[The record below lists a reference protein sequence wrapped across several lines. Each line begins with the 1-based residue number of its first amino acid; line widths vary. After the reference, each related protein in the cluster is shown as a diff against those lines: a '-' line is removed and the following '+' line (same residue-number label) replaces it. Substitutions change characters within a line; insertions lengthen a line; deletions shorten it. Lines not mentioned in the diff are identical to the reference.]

1 MSRIFEA
8 LQQYKTELNGSPA
21 ADQVLPD
28 FTTEV
33 PAQDAA
39 APQAQATVEAAEP
52 ISLVT
57 GPQHRL
63 VAMSEPDG
71 LGAEKMR
78 VLATRLRQRKR
89 AVPQLTRLL
98 ITSSIRGEG
107 KSVMSA
113 NLAFTLAL
121 QQQRTLLVDGDLRC
135 PSLCQ
140 ILGVQPLPGL
150 SEWAQ
155 QERRIDGFIRRV
167 GDLPL
172 CFLPAGE
179 PSGQPGSLLETVKMA
194 QMMTEIA
201 NRYDWVIID
210 SPPLPP
216 FADSRQWA
224 TMADAV
230 LLVVREGITPKTL
243 LKSCLESVEPKKLLG
258 TILNDATAV
267 GTNYYRGYYN
277 AK

>member
-21 ADQVLPD
+21 AEQVLPD
-28 FTTEV
+28 FTTEAPAAAV
-33 PAQDAA
+33 PAQ
-39 APQAQATVEAAEP
+39 AEVADTAESIP
-52 ISLVT
+52 LVF
-57 GPQHRL
+57 GPQQRL
-63 VAMSEPDG
+63 VALSEPDG
-71 LGAEKMR
+71 LGAEKLR

-89 AVPQLTRLL
+89 MVPQLTRLL

-107 KSVMSA
+107 KSVISA
-113 NLAFTLAL
+113 NLAFTLAM

-135 PSLCQ
+135 PSLCH
-140 ILGVQPLPGL
+140 ILGTQPQAGL

-167 GDLPL
+167 GTLPL
-172 CFLPAGE
+172 WFLPAGE
-179 PSGQPGSLLETVKMA
+179 LSGNPGSVLETMKMA
-194 QMMTEIA
+194 QMMTELS

-224 TMADAV
+224 TMVDAV
-230 LLVVREGITPKTL
+230 LLVVREGITPKNL
-243 LKSCLESVEPKKLLG
+243 LQSCFESIDPKKLLG
-258 TILNDATAV
+258 TILNDASTVAN
-267 GTNYYRGYYN
+267 NYYRGYYN

>member
-28 FTTEV
+28 FLTEA
-33 PAQDAA
+33 PAQVE
-39 APQAQATVEAAEP
+39 TVQPDESIP
-52 ISLVT
+52 LVF
-57 GPQHRL
+57 GPQQRL
-63 VAMSEPDG
+63 VALSEPDG
-71 LGAEKMR
+71 LGAEKLR

-89 AVPQLTRLL
+89 VVPQLTRLL

-113 NLAFTLAL
+113 NLASTLAL
-121 QQQRTLLVDGDLRC
+121 QQQRTLLIDGDLRC
-135 PSLCQ
+135 PSLCA
-140 ILGVQPLPGL
+140 ILGTQPLPGL
-150 SEWAQ
+150 SEWSQ
-155 QERRIDGFIRRV
+155 EERRIDSFIRRA

-172 CFLPAGE
+172 WFLPAGE
-179 PSGQPGSLLETVKMA
+179 PSGQPGSVLETVKMA

-201 NRYDWVIID
+201 GHYDWVIVD

-224 TMADAV
+224 TMVDAV
-230 LLVVREGITPKTL
+230 LLVVREGITPKSL
-243 LKSCLESVEPKKLLG
+243 LQSCFESIDPKKLLG
-258 TILNDATAV
+258 TILNDAATVAN
-267 GTNYYRGYYN
+267 NYYRGYYN